1 MSYVYEVL
9 SAEFDVTAYFYNPN
23 IMPVEEYVVRLN
35 ELTSYSRQRGF
46 PLIIEE
52 PDVKS
57 WVHAVRDHRYSG
69 ERSERCWICYELRL
83 EKTFMKAREL
93 GFDIVATSLSISP
106 HKNAVKINEIGSRL
120 SKKYGIA
127 FYAADFKKNDGVSK
141 SVEMSKKNNFYRQ
154 NYCGCIYSKLEKNS
168 ESGWS
173 KKSRQFRLKDTPLA
187 HIEDDSVEITFTDT
201 IDLHHFH
208 PADTE
213 LLINHFLQNAVEKR
227 YPTVRIIH
235 GKGKSV
241 KKRDVYRILK
251 SSPKVAS
258 FRDDSHNW
266 GATLVDLFLQDEQV

>member
-23 IMPVEEYVVRLN
+23 IMPAEEYVVRLN

-52 PDVKS
+52 PDTKS
-57 WVHAVRDHRYSG
+57 WVHAVREHRYDG
-69 ERSERCWICYELRL
+69 ERSGRCWICYEVRL
-83 EKTFMKAREL
+83 EKTFMKAKEL
-93 GFDIVATSLSISP
+93 GFDVVATALSISP
-106 HKNAVKINEIGSRL
+106 HKNVQKINEIGVRL
-120 SKKYGIA
+120 SRKYGIR
-127 FYAADFKKNDGVSK
+127 FYAADFKKNDGVKK

-154 NYCGCIYSKLEKNS
+154 NYCGCIYSKLERNS

-173 KKSRQFRLKDTPLA
+173 RKSREYRLKKTPA
-187 HIEDDSVEITFTDT
+187 ARVSDDAVEIPFTDT

-213 LLINHFLQNAVEKR
+213 ILVNSFLDNAVEKK

-241 KKRDVYRILK
+241 KKRDVYKILK
-251 SSPKVAS
+251 SHQKVIS
-258 FRDDSHNW
+258 FRDDSENW
-266 GATLVDLFLQDEQV
+266 GATLVDLLLNDD

>member
-23 IMPVEEYVVRLN
+23 IMPAEEYVVRLN

-52 PDVKS
+52 PDTKS
-57 WVHAVRDHRYSG
+57 WVHAVREHRYDG
-69 ERSERCWICYELRL
+69 ERSGRCWICYELRL
-83 EKTFMKAREL
+83 EKTFMKAKEL
-93 GFDIVATSLSISP
+93 GFDIVATALSISP
-106 HKNAVKINEIGSRL
+106 HKNVQKINEIGVRL
-120 SKKYGIA
+120 SRKYGIR
-127 FYAADFKKNDGVSK
+127 FYAADFKKNDGVKK
-141 SVEMSKKNNFYRQ
+141 SVEMSKNNNFYRQ
-154 NYCGCIYSKLEKNS
+154 NYCGCIYSKLERNS

-173 KKSRQFRLKDTPLA
+173 RKSREYRLKKTPA
-187 HIEDDSVEITFTDT
+187 ARVSDDAVEIPFTDT

-213 LLINHFLQNAVEKR
+213 ILVNSFLDNAVEKK

-241 KKRDVYRILK
+241 KKRDVYKILK
-251 SSPKVAS
+251 SHPKVIS
-258 FRDDSHNW
+258 FRDDSGNW
-266 GATLVDLFLQDEQV
+266 GATLVDLLLNEEVL

>member
-1 MSYVYEVL
+1 MAYVYEVL

-23 IMPVEEYVVRLN
+23 IMPVDEYVIRLN

-57 WVHAVRDHRYSG
+57 WVHAVREYRYSG

-83 EKTFMKAREL
+83 EKTFIKAKEL
-93 GFDIVATSLSISP
+93 GFDIVATALSISP
-106 HKNAVKINEIGSRL
+106 HKNVHKINEIGNRL
-120 SKKYGIA
+120 AKKYGIE
-127 FYAADFKKNDGVSK
+127 FYARDFKKNDGVKK

-154 NYCGCIYSKLEKNS
+154 NYCGCIYSKLEKNKD
-168 ESGWS
+168 SGWS
-173 KKSRQFRLKDTPLA
+173 KKSREYRLKNTPVVKQDEESFEL
-187 HIEDDSVEITFTDT
+187 VFTDS

-213 LLINHFLQNAVEKR
+213 IIISHFLENAVQKKYR
-227 YPTVRIIH
+227 TVKIIH

-241 KKRDVYRILK
+241 KKRDVYKILQTR
-251 SSPKVAS
+251 PEVTA

-266 GATLVDLFLQDEQV
+266 GATLVELSLTDK